1 MARGR
6 PLPDRMPL
14 MSDTR
19 ERAIERRAIFWSAAL
34 VAAIALL
41 GLLFLPAIRLIW
53 IVLLVFAVAAVPQSL
68 AFTRRPRSR
77 RPK

>member
-6 PLPDRMPL
+6 PSPERMPL
-14 MSDTR
+14 VSDTR

-41 GLLFLPAIRLIW
+41 GLLFLPAVRLIW

-68 AFTRRPRSR
+68 AFTRRTRTR
-77 RPK
+77 RTK